1 MIPTSSMLDIQNSE
15 LVTPIKTVSLRD
27 QVYEQLRLA
36 IVERRLKP
44 GDHVREQ
51 ALTQLLQVSRTPLR
65 EALGLAER
73 DGLVQYFPN
82 RGWFVTKFTPPEIQE
97 IFVIRSGLEN
107 LAADLIIDHLTEADF
122 AELDAIMAQHAEIL
136 AGGDPQARSKIDLT
150 FHRRIVE
157 FAHNKRLARMWEN
170 IAVQCS
176 MVFNYHT
183 ITLPN
188 YDHWQGIRDH
198 TAILNALRSGDAAA
212 VHAVNNEINYRVAGQ
227 CIEGFLAVEARHK

>member
-1 MIPTSSMLDIQNSE
+1 MIETTNLYTIE
-15 LVTPIKTVSLRD
+15 TIAPIKPISLRD
-27 QVYEQLRLA
+27 QVYAQLRLA
-36 IVERRLKP
+36 ILERRLKP

-51 ALTQLLQVSRTPLR
+51 ELTKLLHVSRTPLR

-107 LAADLIIDHLTEADF
+107 LAADLVIDHVTEDNL
-122 AELDAIMAQHAEIL
+122 AELEAILQEQAQAIASGDAQW
-136 AGGDPQARSKIDLT
+136 RSKIDMA
-150 FHRRIVE
+150 FHQRIVE
-157 FAHNKRLARMWEN
+157 FANNKRLLQMWGN

-183 ITLPN
+183 VTLPD

-198 TAILNALRSGDAAA
+198 TAILDALRSGNAAA
-212 VHAVNNEINYRVAGQ
+212 VHAVNNEINQRVAGQ
-227 CIEGFLAVEARHK
+227 CIEGFLAVESRQA